1 MLKLNSKE
9 CLTLF
14 HQKLLFDLSKYM
26 AIDIMKILSKKSLI
40 AQLHTVQFISTPRN
54 HLFIAGASICL

>member
-26 AIDIMKILSKKSLI
+26 AIDIMKILTKKPLMT
-40 AQLHTVQFISTPRN
+40 HK
-54 HLFIAGASICL
+54 